1 MTSAIPHWRDVADDP
16 NAPVVL
22 AANQRTLGAARAEPV
37 PDRLDYLCELVRARR
52 VLDIGVVEHRLE
64 SRDSKRWL
72 HGRLAAAA
80 SECIGIDVL
89 ESETRALRDAGFD
102 VRVHDVT
109 VEPLGELF
117 DVIVAGEVIEHV
129 GAPQRLLANCR
140 SMLDDDGTLVVT
152 TPNPYAMYRTWHA
165 LRGQHR
171 DSADHV
177 AIFAPSHMLELGRRA
192 GLELRRWRGVQLR
205 KMSSLRG
212 RTFGSLRRGI
222 VRTAFSPEADCDPL
236 IYEYSRA

>member
-1 MTSAIPHWRDVADDP
+1 MHWRDVADDP

-22 AANQRTLGAARAEPV
+22 AANQRTLDAARAEPV
-37 PDRLDYLCELVRARR
+37 PDRLDYLCELVRGRR

-64 SRDSKRWL
+64 SRDSQRWL
-72 HGRLAAAA
+72 HGHLVAAA
-80 SECIGIDVL
+80 SECIGLDVL
-89 ESETRALRDAGFD
+89 EPETRALQEAGFD

-109 VEPLGELF
+109 VEPLDERF

-129 GAPQRLLANCR
+129 GQPLQLLTNCR
-140 SMLDDDGTLVVT
+140 SMLTETGILVVT
-152 TPNPYAMYRTWHA
+152 TPNPYAVYRVWHA

-192 GLELRRWRGVQLR
+192 GLELAQWRGVELH
-205 KMSSLRG
+205 KMQSVRG
-212 RTFGSLRRGI
+212 RTLGALRRGL
-222 VRTAFSPEADCDPL
+222 VRSAFSPEADCDPL
-236 IYEYSRA
+236 IFEYCSES